1 MKHLISMLCTGLCA
15 VTHLYAYT
23 GNKDTVTVNYAAIA
37 GAADLDYARP
47 VLRSEEGM
55 PLGNGR
61 MGTLVWTVPS
71 SLKFQLNRVD
81 VFGNSSAS
89 NSFFERNTDYCGG
102 TGYMDVDFGQDVFS
116 APAFHQHLSCYEGL
130 STISGRNVSAR
141 GLIWEREDVLALE
154 ISDRR
159 TTSLPVTTELRMLR
173 MPVARTGSHVAT
185 SRLRQ
190 EGDYII
196 LTQEFRE
203 DGYYCSSALV
213 AAVSGRPVEAEQ
225 NTATSVRLRTLPGG
239 PDFTIYSATAASF
252 DPSEDVVKTAIG
264 KLEAARKK
272 GFAALLNDNR
282 DWWRKFW
289 QRSYIQL
296 HSDDGQ
302 ADYVAQHYAWYL
314 YIMGS
319 SSRGKYPVKFNGML
333 WSTNGDERKWGHLY
347 WGANQSCLYNALF
360 QTNHTELLDPMFDM
374 YSRAYDSYAL
384 AARQQWGSKGIYI
397 PETTGFDNTPALPDS
412 IAGEMRDLYLV
423 RKPWEQRS
431 QSFKDY
437 AYTQMP
443 FLSRWN
449 WKKDEGWKNGR
460 WHTGSKSNSTFGHV
474 SHIFSRGAKI
484 AYQYWLRYEYTQD
497 TAWLR
502 QRAYPMLKGVAEFY
516 RNFPN
521 VRKEKDGRYHIY
533 HINDNESIWDGHNT
547 VEEISAMRG
556 IFPVVIKAARLL
568 QTDNDMLPVWQEF
581 LDHLSPLPQ
590 VKENGKTTWSR
601 SLLPVL
607 QGNPSWHPDGN
618 TMPVWFF
625 DLCTLE
631 SDRDIQQTGNDTY
644 NTYFDNGID
653 STVGIYVLSKL
664 PATGALLGRP
674 EAVQY
679 LVPNQLRRRKN
690 ETVLANRM
698 DLSEGYQTTNVQRLG
713 RAAEALQ
720 LALCQSVPAGP
731 GQENVIHVFPAWPR
745 SWDAQYALLCRG
757 GFVVTSAMKQ
767 GDIPFVK
774 LEATQG
780 GVCKIRNP
788 WKGTV
793 ALYRQGKKTQVLK
806 GELLSFA
813 TAKGEEVTLQRE
825 R

>member
-1 MKHLISMLCTGLCA
+1 MLCFGLCA

-23 GNKDTVTVNYAAIA
+23 NYKDTLPVNYAAIA
-37 GAADLDYARP
+37 GAADLYYTRP
-47 VLRSEEGM
+47 VTRPEEGM
-55 PLGNGR
+55 PIGNGR

-102 TGYMDVDFGQDVFS
+102 TGFVEVDFGQDVFS
-116 APAFHQHLSCYEGL
+116 APAFQQHLSCYEGVVA
-130 STISGRNVSAR
+130 TAGRNVSTR
-141 GLIWEREDVLALE
+141 GLIWEKEDVLALE
-154 ISDRR
+154 INDQRG
-159 TTSLPVTTELRMLR
+159 TSLPVTTTLQMLR
-173 MPVARTGSHVAT
+173 MPVTRKGSHLAL
-185 SRLRQ
+185 SKLRR

-203 DGYYCSSALV
+203 DDYYCSSALV
-213 AAVSGRPVEAEQ
+213 AAVDNRVVEAEQ
-225 NTATSVRLRTLPGG
+225 NTATSIRLRALPGN
-239 PDFTIYSATAASF
+239 PVLTMYAATAASF
-252 DPSEDVVKTAIG
+252 NPSEDVVKAAVS
-264 KLEAARKK
+264 KLEAARQK
-272 GFAALLNDNR
+272 GFTSLLHDNR
-282 DWWRKFW
+282 SWWQQFW

-296 HSDDGQ
+296 HSPDKQ
-302 ADYVAQHYAWYL
+302 ADYVSQHYAWYL
-314 YIMGS
+314 YVMGS
-319 SSRGKYPVKFNGML
+319 SSRGLFPVKFNGML
-333 WSTNGDERKWGHLY
+333 WSTNGDDRKWGHLY

-360 QTNHTELLDPMFDM
+360 QTNHLDLLDPMFDM
-374 YSRAYDSYAL
+374 YSRAYDSYAT
-384 AARQQWGSKGIYI
+384 AARQQWGSQGIYI
-397 PETTGFDNTPALPDS
+397 PETTGFDNTPVLPDS
-412 IAGEMRDLYLV
+412 IAAEMRDLYLV

-431 QSFKDY
+431 SAFTEY
-437 AYTQMP
+437 AYTKMP

-449 WKKDEGWKNGR
+449 WKKDEGWKEGR

-556 IFPVVIKAARLL
+556 IFPVLLKAARLL
-568 QTDNDMLPVWQEF
+568 HTDSDMVPVWQEF
-581 LDHLSPLPQ
+581 LDHLSPLPEQ
-590 VKENGKTTWSR
+590 TAGGQTTWTR

-607 QGNPSWHPDGN
+607 QGKPDWHPDGN
-618 TMPVWFF
+618 TMPIWFF

-631 SDRDIQQTGNDTY
+631 SMPAVQQVGNNTY

-653 STVGIYVLSKL
+653 STAGVYVLSKI

-674 EAVQY
+674 EAIQY
-679 LVPNQLRRRKN
+679 LVPNQLRRRTN
-690 ETVLANRM
+690 EEVLRNRM
-698 DLSEGYQTTNVQRLG
+698 DLSEGYQTTNIQRLG

-731 GQENVIHVFPAWPR
+731 GQETVIHVFAAWPR
-745 SWDAQYALLCRG
+745 TWDAQYTLLCRG
-757 GFVVTSAMKQ
+757 GFVVTSVMQQ
-767 GDIPFVK
+767 GNIPFVK
-774 LEATQG
+774 LEATQDG
-780 GVCKIRNP
+780 QCRIHNP
-788 WKGTV
+788 WGAPV
-793 ALYRQGKKTQVLK
+793 VLYRNGRKAQVLK
-806 GELLSFA
+806 GSLLTFA
-813 TAKGEEVTLQRE
+813 TTKGEQVTLQRQ